1 MNNEMLSQSTITTSV
16 LQEEAPTTSVALGV
30 TYEGRDPALLEK
42 MLPHIDYV
50 EVTLETIAELRG
62 DKLVL
67 SDEIMSELK
76 NINKDVKFIVHGVS
90 LSIGSHEGWAPNYLH
105 LLDKFLEQVDV
116 AWHSEHLGY
125 TKVDGQH
132 LGIMLAMPKT
142 EEALDLV
149 CERVRT
155 IQERYP
161 LPFLLEN
168 IVHVIPDFP
177 GDYSDAA
184 FLNAL
189 TDRTGCGLILDVY
202 NLECDAHN
210 HGLNIPAFLE
220 ELNPTNVREL
230 HVACGVEHNG
240 FLLDVHSQLTR
251 ESTVDL
257 AQYAI
262 KELTRNAEVVV
273 YEFMP
278 EAVPGLG
285 HDAIADELRRLRNR
299 FHPQITQI

>member
-1 MNNEMLSQSTITTSV
+1 MVPQGTIRTSAP
-16 LQEEAPTTSVALGV
+16 EKEAPRSVALGV
-30 TYEGRDPALLEK
+30 TYEGRDPALLER
-42 MLPHIDYV
+42 MLPHVDYI
-50 EVTLETIAELRG
+50 EVTPETIAEVKG
-62 DKLVL
+62 DQIVL
-67 SDEIMSELK
+67 SAEVMSELK
-76 NINKDVKFIVHGVS
+76 NIGKAVKIIVHGVT
-90 LSIGSHEGWAPNYLH
+90 LSIGSHEGWSPNYFY
-105 LLDKFLEQVDV
+105 LLDELLQQIDV

-125 TKVDGQH
+125 TKVDGEH

-142 EEALDLV
+142 EQPLDLV
-149 CERVRT
+149 RESVCAT
-155 IQERYP
+155 QERYG

-189 TDRTGCGLILDVY
+189 TQRTGCGLILDIY

-210 HGLNIPAFLE
+210 HGLNISEFLD

-262 KELTRNAEVVV
+262 KELTTNAEVVV

-278 EAVPGLG
+278 EAVDGLG
-285 HDAIADELRRLRNR
+285 HAAIGEELRHLRAR
-299 FHPQITQI
+299 FQS

>member
-1 MNNEMLSQSTITTSV
+1 MVPQSTICTSV
-16 LQEEAPTTSVALGV
+16 RQEEAPRSVALGV

-42 MLPHIDYV
+42 MLPYVDYI
-50 EVTLETIAELRG
+50 EVTPETIAEVKG
-62 DKLVL
+62 EKIIL
-67 SDEIMSELK
+67 SPTVMSELK
-76 NINKDVKFIVHGVS
+76 NIGKAVKFVVHGVS
-90 LSIGSHEGWAPNYLH
+90 LSIGSHEGWSPNYFH
-105 LLDKFLEQVDV
+105 LLDELLDQVDV

-149 CERVRT
+149 CERVCT
-155 IQERYP
+155 IQERYQ

-177 GDYSDAA
+177 GEYSEAG

-189 TDRTGCGLILDVY
+189 TERTGCGLILDVY
-202 NLECDAHN
+202 NLQCDAHN
-210 HGLNIPAFLE
+210 HGLNISEFLD
-220 ELNPTNVREL
+220 ELNPENVREL

-251 ESTVDL
+251 ASTIDI
-257 AQYAI
+257 AEHAI
-262 KELTRNAEVVV
+262 KQVTTNAEVVV

-285 HDAIADELRRLRNR
+285 HDAIAEELRRLRTR
-299 FHPQITQI
+299 FRN

>member
-1 MNNEMLSQSTITTSV
+1 MCTSV
-16 LQEEAPTTSVALGV
+16 LQKEAPVSVALGV
-30 TYEGRDPALLEK
+30 TYEGRDPALLEN
-42 MLPHIDYV
+42 MLPHIDYI
-50 EVTLETIAELRG
+50 EVTPETIAEVKG
-62 DKLVL
+62 DEIVL
-67 SDEIMSELK
+67 SPEVMSEFRNLGK
-76 NINKDVKFIVHGVS
+76 AVKFIVHGVS
-90 LSIGSHEGWAPNYLH
+90 LSIGSHEGWSPNYLR
-105 LLDKFLEQVDV
+105 LLDKFLDQVDV
-116 AWHSEHLGY
+116 VWHSEHLGY
-125 TKVDGQH
+125 TKVDGEH

-155 IQERYP
+155 IQERFR

-168 IVHVIPDFP
+168 IVHVIPDCP
-177 GDYSDAA
+177 GDYSDAG

-189 TDRTGCGLILDVY
+189 TERTGCGLILDVY

-210 HGLNIPAFLE
+210 HGLNILEFLD

-251 ESTVDL
+251 DSTIDL

-262 KELTRNAEVVV
+262 NQLATNAEVVV

-285 HDAIADELRRLRNR
+285 HNAIAEELRRLRAR
-299 FHPQITQI
+299 FRN

>member
-1 MNNEMLSQSTITTSV
+1 MFHMGILPRRARSTRNLDKDANTSI
-16 LQEEAPTTSVALGV
+16 AIGA
-30 TYEGRDPALLEK
+30 TYEGRDPGLLERI
-42 MLPHIDYV
+42 LPLVDYV
-50 EVTLETIAELRG
+50 EVTLETISEVH
-62 DKLVL
+62 DHEISL

-76 NINKDVKFIVHGVS
+76 NIGKAVQITVHGVS
-90 LSIGSHEGWAPNYLH
+90 LSIGSHEGWSPTYLH
-105 LLDKFLEQVDV
+105 LLEDFLEQVDV

-125 TKVDGQH
+125 TKVDGEH

-142 EEALDLV
+142 DEALDMV
-149 CERVRT
+149 CERVSA
-155 IQERYP
+155 IQERFKI
-161 LPFLLEN
+161 PFLLEN

-177 GDYSDAA
+177 SDYSEAG

-210 HGLNIPAFLE
+210 HGFDIPAFLN
-220 ELNPTNVREL
+220 ELEPTNVREL
-230 HVACGVEHNG
+230 HVACGVEHDG

-251 ESTVDL
+251 SSTVEL
-257 AQYAI
+257 AQRVVRQSAGSA
-262 KELTRNAEVVV
+262 RVVV

-285 HDAIADELRRLRNR
+285 YDAIAEELGRLRAAFRN
-299 FHPQITQI
+299 

>member
-1 MNNEMLSQSTITTSV
+1 MP
-16 LQEEAPTTSVALGV
+16 LQIGRDANSPVAIGA
-30 TYEGRDPALLEK
+30 TYEGRDPDLLER
-42 MLPHIDYV
+42 MLPLVDYI
-50 EVTLETIAELRG
+50 EVTLETIAEVHD
-62 DKLVL
+62 DKITL
-67 SDEIMSELK
+67 SDEIMTELK
-76 NINKDVKFIVHGVS
+76 NLGKATQIVVHGVG
-90 LSIGSHEGWAPNYLH
+90 LSIGSHEGWSDTYLH
-105 LLDKFLEQVDV
+105 LLDDFLEQVDV

-142 EEALDLV
+142 EEVLDMV
-149 CERVRT
+149 CERVNK
-155 IQERYP
+155 IQQRFK

-177 GDYSDAA
+177 GDFSEAR

-189 TDRTGCGLILDVY
+189 ADRTGCGLILDVY

-210 HGLNIPAFLE
+210 HGFDIPGFLN
-220 ELNPTNVREL
+220 ELQLTNVREL

-251 ESTVDL
+251 SSTIQL
-257 AQYAI
+257 AQDVVRRSAGS
-262 KELTRNAEVVV
+262 AEVVV

-285 HDAIADELRRLRNR
+285 RDAIVEELRRLRVTFRN
-299 FHPQITQI
+299 

>member
-1 MNNEMLSQSTITTSV
+1 MVPQSTICTSV
-16 LQEEAPTTSVALGV
+16 RQEEAPRSVALGV

-42 MLPHIDYV
+42 MLPHIDYI
-50 EVTLETIAELRG
+50 EVTPETIAEVKG
-62 DKLVL
+62 DKIIL
-67 SDEIMSELK
+67 SPEVMSELK
-76 NINKDVKFIVHGVS
+76 NISKAVKFIVHGVS
-90 LSIGSHEGWAPNYLH
+90 LSIGSHEGWSPNYLH
-105 LLDKFLEQVDV
+105 LLDHFLEQVDV

-142 EEALDLV
+142 EQALDLV

-155 IQERYP
+155 IQERYKF
-161 LPFLLEN
+161 PFLLEN

-177 GDYSDAA
+177 GAYSEAG

-189 TDRTGCGLILDVY
+189 TERTGCGLILDVY

-210 HGLNIPAFLE
+210 HGLNVSEFLD
-220 ELNPTNVREL
+220 ELDATNVREL

-251 ESTVDL
+251 KSTVGL

-262 KELTRNAEVVV
+262 KAVATNAEVVV

-285 HDAIADELRRLRNR
+285 HAAIAEELRRLHARFRN
-299 FHPQITQI
+299 

>member
-1 MNNEMLSQSTITTSV
+1 M
-16 LQEEAPTTSVALGV
+16 ALGV
-30 TYEGRDPALLEK
+30 TYEGRDPALLKK
-42 MLPHIDYV
+42 MLPHIDYI
-50 EVTLETIAELRG
+50 EVTLETIAELKG

-67 SDEIMSELK
+67 SDDVMSELK

-90 LSIGSHEGWAPNYLH
+90 LSIGSHEGWAPNYLN
-105 LLDKFLEQVDV
+105 LLDKFVEQVDV

-184 FLNAL
+184 FLNEL
-189 TDRTGCGLILDVY
+189 TDRTGCGLILDMY

-210 HGLNIPAFLE
+210 HGLNIPAFLD
-220 ELNPTNVREL
+220 ELNPANVREL

-251 ESTVDL
+251 ESTIDL

-262 KELTRNAEVVV
+262 KQLTKNAEVVV

-285 HDAIADELRRLRNR
+285 HYAIANELRRLRNR
-299 FHPQITQI
+299 FRN